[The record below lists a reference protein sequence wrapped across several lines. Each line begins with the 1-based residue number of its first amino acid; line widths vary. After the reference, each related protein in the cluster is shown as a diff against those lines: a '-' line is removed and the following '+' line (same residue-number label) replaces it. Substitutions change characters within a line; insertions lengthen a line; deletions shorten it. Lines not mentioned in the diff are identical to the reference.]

1 LTKPPT
7 AARANPKG
15 AAAMIGAAAAPLMA
29 SSAALVLA
37 NLVPLGGVLLGYWSV
52 YEIVLLFW
60 AENIVIGV
68 VVLLRMGSLMVLKR
82 LWPMAL
88 VMGFFTLHYG
98 LFTFVHGQF
107 VVGMLGPT
115 GQELGGALAFLLA
128 PDGLRWAMLALL
140 ASHLFSLVVNYLG
153 QGEWRQ
159 ADAISLMKQPYPR
172 IIVLHLVIILGGA
185 VTMALGSP
193 SALLALL
200 VVLKLVLDLG
210 EHRAEHRAAQAPA
223 A

>member
-1 LTKPPT
+1 MTKPQPS
-7 AARANPKG
+7 ARANPKG

-37 NLVPLGGVLLGYWSV
+37 NLVPLGGVLLGFWSV

-68 VVLLRMGSLMVLKR
+68 MVLLRMGSLMVLKR
-82 LWPMAL
+82 LWFMLVIMA
-88 VMGFFTLHYG
+88 FFTLHYG

-107 VVGMLGPT
+107 VISILGPP
-115 GQELGGALAFLLA
+115 GQELDDALGYLLA

-140 ASHLFSLVVNYLG
+140 ASHLFSLVVNFWG
-153 QGEWRQ
+153 QGEWRR
-159 ADAISLMKQPYPR
+159 ADAIGLMKQPYPR
-172 IIVLHLVIILGGA
+172 IIVLHLVIIIGGA
-185 VTMALGSP
+185 VTMALGAP
-193 SALLALL
+193 MAALALL
-200 VVLKLVLDLG
+200 VVLKLALDLRA
-210 EHRAEHRAAQAPA
+210 HRAEHMAAQPPA